1 MPQSRASLRSRVH
14 RQLDPGAWREGG
26 LSPVNKLLVLLIL
39 LATVAAIAETEPEL
53 YGRYQPWFDG
63 TELAFGLI
71 FLVEYVARLWS
82 IAEDVQVSR
91 APHGSALSGGQG
103 GLRMGDGSAWARRL
117 RFMVSP
123 SAVIDLVVVIATLV
137 PYVLL
142 NPAMLRLVRL
152 LRIARLAKLG
162 RMSLALRRVNSAMWL
177 RRYEL
182 GLTLALA
189 VAVLVVGATTLY
201 WLEGEL
207 QPDKFGSIPRSL
219 WWAVIT
225 LTTIGYGD
233 VYPLSVGGKIAASLL
248 AIAGVGLI
256 ALPAG
261 IMANAMQEAMR
272 REPDAHE

>member
-1 MPQSRASLRSRVH
+1 LAEPRTSFRSRVH
-14 RQLDPGAWREGG
+14 RQLDPSAWHDGR
-26 LSPVNKLLVLLIL
+26 LSPVNALLVLLIL

-53 YGRYQPWFDG
+53 YGPYGRWFDAA
-63 TELAFGLI
+63 ELFFGLV
-71 FLVEYVARLWS
+71 FLLEYVARFWS
-82 IAEDVQVSR
+82 IAED
-91 APHGSALSGGQG
+91 ANGGSAS
-103 GLRMGDGSAWARRL
+103 ARRL
-117 RFMVSP
+117 RFFLSP
-123 SAVIDLVVVIATLV
+123 AALIDLAVVVATLV
-137 PYVLL
+137 PFVLV

-162 RMSLALRRVNSAMWL
+162 RMSVALHQVSHAIWL

-189 VAVLVVGATTLY
+189 VAVLIVGATALY

-207 QPDKFGSIPRSL
+207 QPDKFGSIPRAL
-219 WWAVIT
+219 WWAVVT

-233 VYPLSVGGKIAASLL
+233 VYPISVGGKIAASFL

-261 IMANAMQEAMR
+261 IMAGAMQEAMR
-272 REPDAHE
+272 REHADREV

>member
-1 MPQSRASLRSRVH
+1 MKRASFRRRVH
-14 RQLDPGAWREGG
+14 RQLDPAAWTGGG
-26 LSPVNKLLVLLIL
+26 LSPVNAWLVLLIL
-39 LATVAAIAETEPEL
+39 LATGLAIVETEPEL
-53 YGRYQPWFDG
+53 YGRYGGWLDAA
-63 TELAFGLI
+63 ELFFGIL
-71 FLVEYVARLWS
+71 FLGEYAARLWS
-82 IAEDVQVSR
+82 IAEDKGE
-91 APHGSALSGGQG
+91 GSAL
-103 GLRMGDGSAWARRL
+103 ARRL
-117 RFMVSP
+117 RFIASP
-123 SAVIDLVVVIATLV
+123 AAIIDLVVVVATLV
-137 PYVLL
+137 PFVGL

-162 RMSLALRRVNSAMWL
+162 RMSLAVRRVNSALWL

-189 VAVLVVGATTLY
+189 VAVLIVGATALY

-219 WWAVIT
+219 WWAVVT

-233 VYPLSVGGKIAASLL
+233 VYPISVGGKVAASFL

-261 IMANAMQEAMR
+261 IMAGAMQEAMR
-272 REPDAHE
+272 REPGAREQEG

>member
-1 MPQSRASLRSRVH
+1 M
-14 RQLDPGAWREGG
+14 
-26 LSPVNKLLVLLIL
+26 SPVNKWIVLLIL
-39 LATVAAIAETEPEL
+39 LATAAAIVETEPEVYTR
-53 YGRYQPWFDG
+53 YGKWFDG
-63 TELAFGLI
+63 LELLFGIL

-82 IAEDVQVSR
+82 IAEDR
-91 APHGSALSGGQG
+91 GEGSSL
-103 GLRMGDGSAWARRL
+103 ARRI
-117 RFMVSP
+117 RFVFSP
-123 SAVIDLVVVIATLV
+123 SALLDLVVVAVTLI
-137 PYVLL
+137 PFIPL

-162 RMSLALRRVNSAMWL
+162 RMSTALGHLTGAIWL

-189 VAVLVVGATTLY
+189 AGVLIIGATALY

-219 WWAVIT
+219 WWAVVT

-233 VYPLSVGGKIAASLL
+233 AYPISVGGKMAAALL
-248 AIAGVGLI
+248 AFAGVGLI

-272 REPDAHE
+272 AEPAAERTE

>member
-1 MPQSRASLRSRVH
+1 MPSLRSRVH
-14 RQLDPGAWREGG
+14 RQLEPRAWTGGG
-26 LSPVNKLLVLLIL
+26 LSPVNKLIVLLIL
-39 LATVAAIAETEPEL
+39 LATAAAIVETEPEVYTH
-53 YGRYQPWFDG
+53 YGRIFDG
-63 TELAFGLI
+63 VELLFGLF

-82 IAEDVQVSR
+82 IAEDR
-91 APHGSALSGGQG
+91 GEGSAL
-103 GLRMGDGSAWARRL
+103 ARRV
-117 RFMVSP
+117 RFIFSP
-123 SAVIDLVVVIATLV
+123 SALIDLAVVIVTLV
-137 PYVLL
+137 PFIPI

-162 RMSLALRRVNSAMWL
+162 RMSSALRHLTGAIWL

-189 VAVLVVGATTLY
+189 AGVLIIGASALY

-207 QPDKFGSIPRSL
+207 QPDKFGSIPRAL

-233 VYPLSVGGKIAASLL
+233 VYPMTPGGKIAASLL

-261 IMANAMQEAMR
+261 IMAGAMHEAMR
-272 REPDAHE
+272 RDPAED